1 MDNRENTSDTRIE
14 VESKIAFIERA
25 VDDLNDVILDQAR
38 SFEALEARLAKLE
51 ARLNEGDNSH
61 GEGLDPLEERP
72 PHY

>member
-1 MDNRENTSDTRIE
+1 MDGAEHATEARIAL
-14 VESKIAFIERA
+14 ESKLAFLERT

-51 ARLNEGDNSH
+51 ARLHDAHNAEG
-61 GEGLDPLEERP
+61 GEPDPLAERP

>member
-51 ARLNEGDNSH
+51 ARLHEVDHSQG
-61 GEGLDPLEERP
+61 GEFDPLEERP